1 MGDRNKSDSVKTAA
15 RTLDLFE
22 VFAQAQAPLSLTDLS
37 QRLHAPI
44 SSCHALVRTLQSRGY
59 LYVLEKRKRVYPTKR
74 MLQVVEAIAGH
85 DPLLEA
91 VAPVLER
98 LRDRL
103 GETVILGNRQED
115 SVIYLEVVEGTHTV
129 RYAARPGDAK
139 PLHSSAIGKAMLSG
153 LKPDHL
159 RGLLERLPLTRVTA
173 NTITDID
180 TLLDDIEQGRRNGY
194 FITRGE
200 NVEDVSAIAIRRE
213 INGEP
218 FGVAIA
224 GPSGRLSRNF
234 DAYCREL
241 IEQGDVLSGL

>member
-1 MGDRNKSDSVKTAA
+1 MDRNKSDSVKTAA

-22 VFAQAQAPLSLTDLS
+22 VFAQTQAPLSLTDLS

-59 LYVLEKRKRVYPTKR
+59 LYVLERRKRVYPTKR

-129 RYAARPGDAK
+129 RYAAKPGDAK

-153 LKPDHL
+153 LKPDQL
-159 RGLLERLPLTRVTA
+159 RALLERLPLARVTA
-173 NTITDID
+173 NTLTDID

-194 FITRGE
+194 FVTRGE

-213 INGEP
+213 VNGEP
-218 FGVAIA
+218 FGIAIA
-224 GPSGRLSRNF
+224 GPSERLSRNF

-241 IEQGDVLSGL
+241 IAQGDALCNL